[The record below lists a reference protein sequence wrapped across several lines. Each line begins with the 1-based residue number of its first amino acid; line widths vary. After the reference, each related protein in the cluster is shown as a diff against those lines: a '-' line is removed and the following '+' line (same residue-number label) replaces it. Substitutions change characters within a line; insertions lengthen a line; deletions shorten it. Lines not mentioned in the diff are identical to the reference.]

1 MKDFPTVSIIAP
13 VYNMSRYLPE
23 FVDSVRAQTYKNFEL
38 ILVDDGSIDDSYNLC
53 KSYASQDP
61 RIIAVH
67 QENAGVSSAR
77 NKGLELA
84 RGKWISFVDPD
95 DYIVPNFLETILSDV
110 EKDSDIQLVQ
120 CYTKRFDDNGKI
132 YTYKK
137 FYSENLLMT
146 GKDWLYN
153 AVFYFTR
160 NVILP
165 QTVLYR
171 ASAIKDNNIQFDS
184 RYSVCEDCDFV
195 FHVANHIKKAYI
207 DIAELYCYRQHT
219 ESLTH
224 VRGISK
230 AQFSAIQFYR
240 DYVSQNSVDKGIESG
255 FIFAELKIY
264 ARLIIQELILELTEH
279 DDKESLRKRV
289 SSVKNTFIS
298 LYGEESFLSFSDNS
312 VHWLQDMSR
321 RVYKTVDWNSKIPL
335 KMHLVLFGIIKLPIP
350 LIRKL
355 ISIYRNVRNH

>member
-1 MKDFPTVSIIAP
+1 MKDFPTISIIAP
-13 VYNMSRYLPE
+13 VYNMTRYLEE
-23 FVDSVRAQTYKNFEL
+23 FIDSVRAQTYKDFEL
-38 ILVDDGSIDDSYNLC
+38 ILIDDGSTDDSYTLC
-53 KSYASQDP
+53 KSYAAQDS
-61 RIIAVH
+61 RIIAFH

-95 DYIVPNFLETILSDV
+95 DYIVPNFLESILSDTD
-110 EKDSDIQLVQ
+110 KDSDIQLVQ
-120 CYTKRFDDNGKI
+120 CYTKCFDDNGKI
-132 YTYKK
+132 YPYQK
-137 FYSENLLMT
+137 FYNENLLIT
-146 GKDWLYN
+146 GNAWLYD

-160 NVILP
+160 NTILP
-165 QTVLYR
+165 RTVLYL
-171 ASAIKDNNIQFDS
+171 SSVIKKNDIRFNNK
-184 RYSVCEDCDFV
+184 YSVCEDCDLV
-195 FHVANHIKKAYI
+195 FQYAKHIKKVYI

-264 ARLIIQELILELTEH
+264 ARLIIQELILELAEH

-289 SSVKNTFIS
+289 SSVKNSFIS

-355 ISIYRNVRNH
+355 ISIYKNVRNH